1 MPGLPAPTAPQTPAP
16 LGTPT
21 VTEIGYYSD
30 WQRTKPIT
38 GNVAPG
44 DTIHI
49 KIVFSEGMS
58 LVIADDETARPV
70 LYHRIDGT
78 LTRFKIAGFG
88 ATDAD
93 FISGDCKPFKTQAVY
108 FGKYTVTPTDT
119 GSFTI
124 AVGKKSTDR
133 QGNELAAFY
142 THPTHLQLGET
153 ATETSAET
161 PVGATAPSVVE
172 VGYYSNQALTREL
185 TPTDRIRTGDT
196 IYTKVVFSEAMQHTV
211 ATDDTAR
218 PVLSYRIGDVETQ
231 YHMLPH
237 RSGGTRFRSGTC
249 KPKGTGTF
257 TFICKYSV
265 AADDIGEF
273 TLSVGQLTVNAEGT
287 PLAEVYVH
295 DTALLLGQPRE
306 VEDIH
311 LSDNR
316 IDENQP
322 IGSIVGTFSVP
333 VGKHL
338 SYSVV
343 EGTRD
348 FTVTDGTKLV
358 TNRVFN
364 HEVQWGYEITVRETD
379 RDTNASLEKPY
390 TLFINDLNEAPTDLR
405 LTNNTFYRADGIG
418 TKIGR
423 LVITDEDR
431 EDAHQVRI
439 TQGGAYVGY
448 DNGYLRV
455 LQLFDQSTKEIA
467 VEVTDP
473 AGLAYTETFEIRMKE
488 RPTQSSEP
496 SETTPASQDDAP
508 SDASTETMEPSE
520 PAHPDD
526 DLPPGDVGGI

>member
-1 MPGLPAPTAPQTPAP
+1 MKSLSLLTLLCLIVTGITGCSDTENPLEPADLAENTETGIFAEAKHTTAIAAAPTAPQTPVP

-58 LVIADDETARPV
+58 LVVADDETARPV

-93 FISGDCKPFKTQAVY
+93 FISGDCKPVKTQAVY

-119 GSFTI
+119 GSFTVS
-124 AVGKKSTDR
+124 VGKKSTDR

-142 THPTHLQLGET
+142 THPTHLQLGE
-153 ATETSAET
+153 ASTETSPKTPTET

-172 VGYYSNQALTREL
+172 VGYYANPALTREL
-185 TPTDRIRTGDT
+185 TPTDRIRPSDT

-218 PVLSYRIGDVETQ
+218 PVLFYRIGETEAQ
-231 YHMLPH
+231 YHVLPH
-237 RSGGTRFRSGTC
+237 RSGDTRFRSGTC

-265 AADDIGEF
+265 AADDVGEF
-273 TLSVGQLTVNAEGT
+273 TLSVGGLTANAEGT
-287 PLAEVYVH
+287 PLAEAYVH
-295 DTALLLGQPRE
+295 DTYLLLGQPRE

-311 LSDNR
+311 LSSNR

-322 IGSIVGTFSVP
+322 IGSIVGTFGVP
-333 VGKHL
+333 VGKRL

-343 EGTRD
+343 DGNRD
-348 FTVTDGTKLV
+348 FTVVDGTKLV

-364 HEVQWGYEITVRETD
+364 HEVQWGYKITVRGD
-379 RDTNASLEKPY
+379 RQ
-390 TLFINDLNEAPTDLR
+390 R
-405 LTNNTFYRADGIG
+405 
-418 TKIGR
+418 
-423 LVITDEDR
+423 DE
-431 EDAHQVRI
+431 
-439 TQGGAYVGY
+439 
-448 DNGYLRV
+448 
-455 LQLFDQSTKEIA
+455 
-467 VEVTDP
+467 
-473 AGLAYTETFEIRMKE
+473 
-488 RPTQSSEP
+488 
-496 SETTPASQDDAP
+496 
-508 SDASTETMEPSE
+508 
-520 PAHPDD
+520 
-526 DLPPGDVGGI
+526 